1 TPPPA
6 AGQEWAAGP
15 GAKSPDPAGMPMMP
29 PPGMPTAPGGDSKSE
44 RSDASG
50 LIGGEVK
57 PWEAQEVAGLGDP
70 RGVDTPA
77 GATAEWAV
85 GGEERIAVVAPAE
98 NEEDTSSWDL
108 PVAGSLFGLGGL
120 AGQRAER
127 GEEPEAPEYTL
138 RENTAWAHSGVSAS
152 ARATRAPESDRAA
165 DPALFLPRPFEPD
178 EQGTCSAEDPA
189 VAEVEP
195 EPTEE
200 EAPERTAADLLR
212 RDSSAWGAPKAAA
225 PGVIG

>member
-1 TPPPA
+1 
-6 AGQEWAAGP
+6 
-15 GAKSPDPAGMPMMP
+15 M
-29 PPGMPTAPGGDSKSE
+29 
-44 RSDASG
+44 
-50 LIGGEVK
+50 
-57 PWEAQEVAGLGDP
+57 AGLGDP